1 MDQSSIKIDIFNPL
15 MVIRSKIKK
24 EEEYNKTIARKK
36 DTGKNDEFKDKDMNN
51 NKKDEIKDKDMNNN
65 KKDEIKDKDANNNNK
80 KQDAREKNENV
91 SKMKGSKNV

>member
-1 MDQSSIKIDIFNPL
+1 MDITNLHIQLEMMDQSSIKIDIFNPL

-51 NKKDEIKDKDMNNN
+51 NKKDEIKDKD
-65 KKDEIKDKDANNNNK
+65 ANNNNK